1 MDAQDLGYRLPL
13 YKIKDVEITVTIPTP
28 FEFFD

>member
-1 MDAQDLGYRLPL
+1 MDAQDLGYRFPL
-13 YKIKDVEITVTIPTP
+13 YKIKGIETAVTIPTP

>member
-1 MDAQDLGYRLPL
+1 MDAQDLGYRFPL
-13 YKIKDVEITVTIPTP
+13 YKIKGVEITVTVPTP